1 MALKLVGSISENG
14 LFQKLFSNPEIKETE
29 VIHVLENSYPMVDFN
44 TPVEKIS
51 ALINKENGAILSK
64 DESGMIH
71 IITKYDILQALAK

>member
-1 MALKLVGSISENG
+1 VKHI
-14 LFQKLFSNPEIKETE
+14 
-29 VIHVLENSYPMVDFN
+29 LENSYPMVDFN